1 MFQQYSLTKQYIQLR
16 QQPDPDL
23 EDLVRRPPADSS
35 AEQYQ
40 RILDK
45 RKAEITRMKRLK
57 AHIEN
62 VTDLLDPRYRD
73 VLYYRFICGYTKI
86 KTARLMHYSE
96 SYVMKLEKDAIEA
109 VDKLEERSIFV
120 RLRNTEKDTKK

>member
-1 MFQQYSLTKQYIQLR
+1 MFQQYNLTKQYIKLR

-23 EDLVRRPPADSS
+23 EALVRRPPADSS

-57 AHIEN
+57 AHMDDVIE
-62 VTDLLDPRYRD
+62 LLDPRYRD
-73 VLYYRFICGYTKI
+73 VLYYRYICGYTVI
-86 KTARLMHYSE
+86 KTARLMHYSTTH
-96 SYVMKLEKDAIEA
+96 VMKLEKDAIEA
-109 VDKLEERSIFV
+109 VEKLEERSIFV

>member
-1 MFQQYSLTKQYIQLR
+1 MNTKQMFQQYAALKQYINLLR
-16 QQPDPDL
+16 QPDPGL
-23 EDLVRRPPADSS
+23 EALARRSPTRRS
-35 AEQYQ
+35 EETYK
-40 RILDK
+40 RILAK
-45 RKAEITRMKRLK
+45 RKDMLTRAERTK

-96 SYVMKLEKDAIEA
+96 SYVMKLEKDAVKA
-109 VDKLEERSIFV
+109 VTELE
-120 RLRNTEKDTKK
+120 KKSPYTLSQK